1 MNAAMSGQENCI
13 RMRKIV
19 PPKKLAQNNVFET
32 FLMLF
37 LNLKISSVLNKS
49 NIVSILIKLL

>member
-13 RMRKIV
+13 RKRKIV

-37 LNLKISSVLNKS
+37 LEFKDFLSFKQI
-49 NIVSILIKLL
+49 